1 MDIWLSHK
9 YIYQSLFF
17 SFFFLN
23 MKHTTIATHRLD
35 SITILEHLLVRNIQK
50 ERGKKKIIIHMELM
64 TLWLLGGQHHSVM
77 YKNSVIT
84 RRETSMKILSCIVV
98 TCIISVHHIIRKWTY
113 YFQLHKTNN
122 NLHRHVICIRCLSER
137 LDSRIQNFSDFIYI
151 AIEILTLDLQQ
162 NTVRD
167 DCGGSFFFYLD
178 YESRE
183 ERRGKK
189 DIL

>member
-1 MDIWLSHK
+1 
-9 YIYQSLFF
+9 
-17 SFFFLN
+17 
-23 MKHTTIATHRLD
+23 
-35 SITILEHLLVRNIQK
+35 
-50 ERGKKKIIIHMELM
+50 MELM

-122 NLHRHVICIRCLSER
+122 LHRHVICIRCLSER

-151 AIEILTLDLQQ
+151 AIEILTGGLSVCLSTTEHCQ
-162 NTVRD
+162 RG
-167 DCGGSFFFYLD
+167 DCGFLSITNLAKKG
-178 YESRE
+178 E
-183 ERRGKK
+183 EKK
-189 DIL
+189 VI

>member
-1 MDIWLSHK
+1 
-9 YIYQSLFF
+9 
-17 SFFFLN
+17 
-23 MKHTTIATHRLD
+23 
-35 SITILEHLLVRNIQK
+35 
-50 ERGKKKIIIHMELM
+50 MELT

-122 NLHRHVICIRCLSER
+122 LHRHVICIRCLSER

-151 AIEILTLDLQQ
+151 AIEILT
-162 NTVRD
+162 
-167 DCGGSFFFYLD
+167 GGLLSTTEHCRRRLRVFID

-189 DIL
+189 RYINMWKEKFGIIVSKSHLFSFFFFFFFACFHLSQ

>member
-1 MDIWLSHK
+1 
-9 YIYQSLFF
+9 
-17 SFFFLN
+17 
-23 MKHTTIATHRLD
+23 
-35 SITILEHLLVRNIQK
+35 
-50 ERGKKKIIIHMELM
+50 MELM

-122 NLHRHVICIRCLSER
+122 LHWHIICIRCLSER
-137 LDSRIQNFSDFIYI
+137 LDDRIQNFSDFIYL
-151 AIEILTLDLQQ
+151 AMEIST
-162 NTVRD
+162 
-167 DCGGSFFFYLD
+167 GGLSTTEHCQRRLRVFID

-183 ERRGKK
+183 ERRGEEKRYINMRK
-189 DIL
+189 EKFGIIVSKSHLFSFFFFFCSFSPIAVK